1 MAKMPSPFRAEV
13 RCTGGFPYYGSP
25 PGPSTASHSVHHG
38 EDYVLKNKSIE
49 TNWCLFAVAEG
60 TVIRSDNYDDYG
72 NCVVIARDDGYWILY
87 AHLQIRDVKL
97 GQRVLVG
104 QRVGIAGSTGNSQGR
119 HLHIEVIDMR
129 GFPPKWCGYQEHLK
143 HLVKPSDCI
152 DFGNYNPQPAPGP
165 DEGGFEVKTWTNGST
180 KELVFQTTSDCKAQ
194 KNHIGSL
201 APREV
206 CECFGVVD
214 GCYLVVYTV
223 NGTTAKK
230 TGFVRYAGGVK

>member
-1 MAKMPSPFRAEV
+1 MAKWKSPFRAEV
-13 RCTGGFPYYGSP
+13 RCTAGYPTY
-25 PGPSTASHSVHHG
+25 PSGKPHGG
-38 EDYVLKNKSIE
+38 EDYVPRDKAAE
-49 TNWCLFAVAEG
+49 PNWYLFAAVEG
-60 TVIRSDNYDDYG
+60 TVIRSNNNDAYG
-72 NCVVIARDDGYWILY
+72 NCVVIAADSGYWVLY
-87 AHLQIRDVKL
+87 AHLKTREVKL

-104 QRVGIAGSTGNSQGR
+104 QRVGVAGWTGNVVPSGAAGR
-119 HLHIEVIDMR
+119 HLHVEVSDMR
-129 GFPPKWCGYQEHLK
+129 DFTAKWNYKQHCAHRLR
-143 HLVKPSDCI
+143 PSDYI
-152 DFGNYNPQPAPGP
+152 DFGNYDPQPAPGP

>member
-1 MAKMPSPFRAEV
+1 MYKSPFGCSV
-13 RCTGGFPYYGSP
+13 RCTGGYPYYNSP
-25 PGPSTASHSVHHG
+25 PGPSKNSHNDHHG
-38 EDYVLKNKSIE
+38 EDYVPTDKATES
-49 TNWCLFAVAEG
+49 NWYLFSVVEG
-60 TVIRSDNYDDYG
+60 IVIRSNNNDDYG
-72 NCVVIARDDGYWILY
+72 NCVVIAADSGYWILY
-87 AHLQIRDVKL
+87 AHLKVRDVKL

-104 QRVGIAGSTGNSQGR
+104 QRIGIVGETGNAYGR
-119 HLHIEVIDMR
+119 HLHIEVMDMR
-129 GFPPKWCGYQEHLK
+129 GHSPKWCGYKEHLK
-143 HLVKPSDCI
+143 YLLKPSDYI
-152 DFGNYNPQPAPGP
+152 DFGDYNPQHTPGS

-180 KELVFQTTSDCKAQ
+180 KELVFQTTADCKAQ

-214 GCYLVVYTV
+214 ACYLVVYTV